1 MYKAEGE
8 ISMPSMELFIETLTG
23 TSMIL
28 HVSPLDT
35 VLDVKTHIQK
45 LEGMLHLSLNFQLNK
60 ILIHKH
66 STVACEAKIVILFIS
81 QYSANPHIHRH
92 IAGGAAAPQA
102 VGEVG
107 NF

>member
-35 VLDVKTHIQK
+35 VFDVKTHIQK
-45 LEGMLHLSLNFQLNK
+45 LEGMLHC
-60 ILIHKH
+60 H
-66 STVACEAKIVILFIS
+66 
-81 QYSANPHIHRH
+81 
-92 IAGGAAAPQA
+92 
-102 VGEVG
+102 
-107 NF
+107 